1 MGTQL
6 YPHNQDAYKKV
17 MEAFKT
23 SNRTCICHPTGTG
36 KSYIVAAVC
45 QHFEKVLVLA
55 PNMFVLNQQEEALK
69 GHKSVSYMTYA
80 WLLLHYS
87 EIKTKYDIIVLDEFH
102 RAGAEEWGTAVNLFL
117 ESQPQAKVL
126 GTSATPIRYLDN
138 EKDMAKELFDGNIAS
153 TLSIADAW
161 HQNILPIPTYIT
173 GFYSLDGIINDLTEK
188 IKNSKKY
195 SKKKKEE
202 RLLRANT
209 IKLEWE
215 KSSGMTTILK
225 KHLKKKTHR
234 IIVFCSH
241 IGNLQKMQ
249 TLTKQWLRSA
259 GFRISGSYM
268 IHSNQED
275 REKMAQMRGFYQ
287 DKGRGVK
294 LLFAINI
301 LNEGVHIPNV
311 DAVLMLRT
319 TSSKIIYLQQLGR
332 CLTSANSNNPI
343 VLDMVDNI
351 STTSVS
357 LINEMFDEV
366 KKEDEK
372 REYQDREYSKK
383 NAHKFEVF
391 DYTLNVKQMI
401 EKLSPTEIPL
411 DARLEMATKFCN
423 KYGRVPSKKIAREC
437 DDYMNWN
444 ALRQFITRDSRVLD
458 LFVKFG
464 SNSSRIVLRQRL
476 INFMTEHGR
485 LPRANVGDKYE
496 HNLYYS
502 FLNNKKSFLEDPEI
516 KSLYDK
522 CLEANKK
529 ISRKEYHY
537 NVIINFCKKHGRL
550 PSPVRPEE
558 KKTFLSFNYIRRT
571 YSNEERFKDIMSKY
585 KKTKSLDARIGIVSK
600 YAEEHGYLPCHRKDD
615 SYTTWRGLKSRHPD
629 NPRVK
634 ELIAKYGEATKQ
646 EFIRT
651 VSKNL
656 NAVQQ

>member
-6 YPHNQDAYKKV
+6 YPHNQEAYEKV

-202 RLLRANT
+202 KLLRAST

-215 KSSGMTTILK
+215 KSSGMATILK
-225 KHLKKKTHR
+225 KHLNKKTHR

-275 REKMAQMRGFYQ
+275 REKMAQMKGFYQ

-372 REYQDREYSKK
+372 REYQEREYSKK

-401 EKLSPTEIPL
+401 DKLSPSVIPL
-411 DARLEMATKFCN
+411 DARIEMATKFCE
-423 KYGRVPSKKIAREC
+423 KYKRSPSRKIAAEY
-437 DDYMNWN
+437 DDFLNWC
-444 ALRQFITRDSRVLD
+444 AIRSFIDRDSRVLD
-458 LFVKFG
+458 LFVKYG
-464 SNSSRIVLRQRL
+464 SNNMKIVFRQRL
-476 INFMTEHGR
+476 IDFMKEHRR
-485 LPRANVGDKYE
+485 LPRGIGGDRYE
-496 HNLYYS
+496 TNLYVT
-502 FLNNKKSFLEDPEI
+502 FNNNKEDILKDPEI
-516 KSLYDK
+516 KSLYDECK
-522 CLEANKK
+522 DAKK
-529 ISRKEYHY
+529 KATKKEYHY
-537 NVIINFCKKHGRL
+537 NVVINFCKKHNRL
-550 PSPVRPEE
+550 PSHNNPEDKE
-558 KKTFLSFNYIRRT
+558 AYLSYKHIKTKYYKEDRYKEIQAK
-571 YSNEERFKDIMSKY
+571 YSKV
-585 KKTKSLDARIGIVSK
+585 KSLDERIDNVCK
-600 YAEEHGYLPCHRKDD
+600 YAEEHGYLPCHDKD
-615 SYTTWRGLKSRHPD
+615 STYRSWKSLKERHSD

-634 ELIAKYGEATKQ
+634 KLIKDYGEATKQ

>member
-1 MGTQL
+1 MDTQL

-17 MEAFKT
+17 IEAFKT

-102 RAGAEEWGTAVNLFL
+102 RAGAEEWGTAVKLFL

-202 RLLRANT
+202 KLLRANT

-215 KSSGMTTILK
+215 KSSGMATILK
-225 KHLKKKTHR
+225 KHLNKKTHR

-249 TLTKQWLRSA
+249 TVTKQWLRSA
-259 GFRISGSYM
+259 GLRISGSYM

-275 REKMAQMRGFYQ
+275 REKMAQMKGFYQ

-357 LINEMFDEV
+357 FIQEMFDKV

-372 REYQDREYSKK
+372 KEHQDKENKKK
-383 NAHKFEVF
+383 NAHKFEIF

-401 EKLSPTEIPL
+401 EKLSPAVIPL
-411 DARLEMATKFCN
+411 DTRIEMATKFCE
-423 KYGRVPSKKIAREC
+423 KYGRAPSKNSAKER
-437 DDYMNWN
+437 DDYLNWR
-444 ALRQFITRDSRVLD
+444 AVGSFIDRNSMALD
-458 LFVKFG
+458 LYVKYG
-464 SNSSRIVLRQRL
+464 TNSIRSVFRQRF
-476 INFMTEHGR
+476 INFINEHKR
-485 LPRANVGDKYE
+485 LPRGYGGDNSE
-496 HNLYYS
+496 TNLYGM
-502 FLNNKKSFLEDPEI
+502 FAKNKEEILKDPEI
-516 KSLYDK
+516 KKLYDE
-522 CLEANKK
+522 CIEAKK
-529 ISRKEYHY
+529 KASKVEYHY
-537 NVIINFCKKHGRL
+537 NIVIDFCKVHNRL
-550 PSPVRPEE
+550 PSRTNPEDKNAYHSYRCLKNRCYKE
-558 KKTFLSFNYIRRT
+558 QRY
-571 YSNEERFKDIMSKY
+571 KDIISKY
-585 KKTKSLDARIGIVSK
+585 SKIKKLDRIIDDVCK
-600 YAEEHGYLPCHRKDD
+600 YTEEHGYLPCHRKDPLYK
-615 SYTTWRGLKSRHPD
+615 SWKGIKSRHPD
-629 NPRVK
+629 NPRIQ
-634 ELIAKYGEATKQ
+634 ELIAKYKEATRQ
-646 EFIRT
+646 EFIRI
-651 VSKNL
+651 VSENL
-656 NAVQQ
+656 SIV